1 MLITCPECQLQVS
14 DKALA
19 CPHCG
24 FPLQIQQEPTS
35 TPKSRKRNK
44 RRRLP
49 NGFGQITEI
58 KNRNLRRPFR
68 AMVTIAKTDEGK
80 PICKL
85 LQPQAY
91 FETYN
96 DAYQALLDYNKNPF
110 DLDKSITMQAL
121 YDKWM
126 VSYSKKVC
134 SGNIITTRSAWKY
147 AHSIYNMSVREVRI
161 PQLKNVIVNG
171 QFLDKSGKR
180 HITTPSTQNTL
191 KKTFNLLFDFA
202 VENELTD
209 KNYARLFKIPGEAF
223 QEKVN
228 HVIPHVSFTDEE
240 MRVLWNALG
249 SDPTVELMLVQCYC
263 GWRASELLHIKFSDI
278 DLENRTMVGGSKT
291 EAGQNRVVPIHPRI
305 FDIVEKRYLNA
316 RNNHYEY
323 PFYLPSADG
332 SYRYP
337 RYEFYARHFNQTV
350 EALGIAPHHSHDCR
364 KTFVTHAKEAGVDE
378 YAIKRLVGH
387 RIPDLTERVYTDR
400 SIEWLRTELEKI
412 P

>member
-1 MLITCPECQLQVS
+1 MLVACPECQLQVS

-24 FPLQIQQEPTS
+24 FPLQTQQETTS
-35 TPKSRKRNK
+35 TLKPRKRNK

-134 SGNIITTRSAWKY
+134 SGNVITTRSAWKY
-147 AHSIYNMSVREVRI
+147 AHSIYNITVREVRI

-171 QFLDKSGKR
+171 QFVDKSGKR

-191 KKTFNLLFDFA
+191 KKTLNLL
-202 VENELTD
+202 LT
-209 KNYARLFKIPGEAF
+209 
-223 QEKVN
+223 
-228 HVIPHVSFTDEE
+228 
-240 MRVLWNALG
+240 
-249 SDPTVELMLVQCYC
+249 
-263 GWRASELLHIKFSDI
+263 
-278 DLENRTMVGGSKT
+278 
-291 EAGQNRVVPIHPRI
+291 
-305 FDIVEKRYLNA
+305 
-316 RNNHYEY
+316 
-323 PFYLPSADG
+323 LPLKM
-332 SYRYP
+332 
-337 RYEFYARHFNQTV
+337 N
-350 EALGIAPHHSHDCR
+350 
-364 KTFVTHAKEAGVDE
+364 
-378 YAIKRLVGH
+378 
-387 RIPDLTERVYTDR
+387 
-400 SIEWLRTELEKI
+400 
-412 P
+412 